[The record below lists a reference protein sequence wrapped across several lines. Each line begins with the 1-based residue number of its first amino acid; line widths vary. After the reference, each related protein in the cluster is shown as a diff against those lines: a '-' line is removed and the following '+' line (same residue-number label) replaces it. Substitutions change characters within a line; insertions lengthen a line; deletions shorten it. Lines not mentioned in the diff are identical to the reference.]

1 MTDTG
6 LTRYS
11 AYVEPGNFTPRIRVD
26 DHGAL
31 CLYSGAQSLLA
42 AKDRLISE
50 MENAALRTV
59 GQMQEDLKALA
70 DLRGKLADRMERY
83 DKLQDKC
90 IDWGNQ
96 LIEVRQQLEAERA
109 RVREISERA
118 ETVVRS
124 WWVYM
129 AAETDTERD
138 EAYEMMSYAIAALP
152 ASVDAKG
159 GAP

>member
-1 MTDTG
+1 
-6 LTRYS
+6 
-11 AYVEPGNFTPRIRVD
+11 
-26 DHGAL
+26 
-31 CLYSGAQSLLA
+31 
-42 AKDRLISE
+42 
-50 MENAALRTV
+50 
-59 GQMQEDLKALA
+59 
-70 DLRGKLADRMERY
+70 
-83 DKLQDKC
+83 
-90 IDWGNQ
+90 
-96 LIEVRQQLEAERA
+96 
-109 RVREISERA
+109 VREISERA